1 MIIEIQYSYLVTI
14 IHRCILIWNKWSILV
29 AAGADKVLLFFG
41 LMTKTI
47 VRATLVLGSAAVVS
61 ALTSVHTLIAAFL
74 IPIGVIIYIFSGGL
88 KATFFADYLNS
99 VLPFVII
106 LILVTII
113 YFNNS
118 EIGGISGLFEKLVS
132 LVSANPVQGKAGG
145 AYLTMAFTGRLVF
158 GIINIVGNF

>member
-29 AAGADKVLLFFG
+29 AAGWDKVLLFFA

-74 IPIGVIIYIFSGGL
+74 VPIG
-88 KATFFADYLNS
+88 
-99 VLPFVII
+99 
-106 LILVTII
+106 
-113 YFNNS
+113 
-118 EIGGISGLFEKLVS
+118 
-132 LVSANPVQGKAGG
+132 
-145 AYLTMAFTGRLVF
+145 
-158 GIINIVGNF
+158 